1 MKAILLLPLI
11 GFLISCSNADQSKVE
26 LSKPELS
33 PADIAL
39 QVTEDR
45 FNSHIDI
52 VEVTKDKNS
61 KIREFNTAYK
71 DKLCDVAI
79 NTETLEVTKMVCKD
93 IPSNI
98 EKQIDK
104 VFTEKGKA
112 EIKKM
117 ESEIASNGKNS
128 TE

>member
-1 MKAILLLPLI
+1 
-11 GFLISCSNADQSKVE
+11 
-26 LSKPELS
+26 
-33 PADIAL
+33 
-39 QVTEDR
+39 
-45 FNSHIDI
+45 
-52 VEVTKDKNS
+52 
-61 KIREFNTAYK
+61 
-71 DKLCDVAI
+71 
-79 NTETLEVTKMVCKD
+79 MVCKD

-128 TE
+128 ME